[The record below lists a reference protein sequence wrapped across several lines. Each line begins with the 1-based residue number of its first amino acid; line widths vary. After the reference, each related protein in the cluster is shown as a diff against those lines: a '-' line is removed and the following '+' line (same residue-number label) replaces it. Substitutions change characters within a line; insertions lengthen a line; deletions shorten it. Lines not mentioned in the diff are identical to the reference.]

1 MTGASL
7 APLRRRRGVPGS
19 TLRARGD
26 GRPISHAHCFHHAP
40 RPDGTATF
48 TQRELEQIILR
59 TTNLSHILFLAGVA
73 VRADRPPLRPTD
85 HPCPM
90 PSSFIGESETV
101 MSASVELQGST
112 ALVTGATSGIGRAIA
127 RRLAGQGAQIV
138 LHGRDRAR
146 GDAAVEEITLKG
158 GSARFVAADLVDAED
173 TLRLAAEAGDVD
185 ILVNSAGLYDF
196 APTPQTDAASFDQH
210 MAVNTRAPFLLV
222 GALVPAMVARGH
234 GTVITVG
241 SSSARVTA
249 PMGGA
254 YGASKA
260 AVELLT
266 RYWATEFGGKGVRAN
281 AVSPGPVKT
290 EGTAAVFGEHIAII
304 DQTNARGRAGDPE
317 EVADIVAFLASPASR
332 YINGAVIFA
341 DGGELSPLP
350 S

>member
-1 MTGASL
+1 
-7 APLRRRRGVPGS
+7 
-19 TLRARGD
+19 
-26 GRPISHAHCFHHAP
+26 
-40 RPDGTATF
+40 
-48 TQRELEQIILR
+48 
-59 TTNLSHILFLAGVA
+59 
-73 VRADRPPLRPTD
+73 
-85 HPCPM
+85 
-90 PSSFIGESETV
+90 

-127 RRLAGQGAQIV
+127 QRLAGQGAQIV

-341 DGGELSPLP
+341 DGGEISPLP